1 MRIVSVALISVLALS
16 AIISLYG
23 GSTSA
28 FHPSS
33 YLMYEVLRGDTLW
46 AIATK
51 FGPPHLDRRT
61 YIYHVRKLNDLMD
74 SANIVPGQVLRLP
87 MR

>member
-1 MRIVSVALISVLALS
+1 MRVITVALVSVLVLS

-33 YLMYEVLRGDTLW
+33 YLTYEVERGDTLW
-46 AIATK
+46 AIAGK

-61 YIYHVRKLNDLMD
+61 YIYHVRKLNDLVD